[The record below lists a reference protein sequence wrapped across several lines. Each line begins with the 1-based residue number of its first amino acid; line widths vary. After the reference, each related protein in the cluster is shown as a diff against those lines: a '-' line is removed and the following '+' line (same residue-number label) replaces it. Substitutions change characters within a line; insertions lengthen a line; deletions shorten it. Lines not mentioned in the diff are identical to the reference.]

1 MATRVQ
7 VVLDE
12 EERERFR
19 RQAAREG
26 MSLSAWLRRA
36 GRERLEEQRAA
47 DAPRTLEDLRAF
59 FTECDRREQGTE
71 PDWHEHRMVIER
83 SIKDGASET

>member
-1 MATRVQ
+1 MATRIQ

-26 MSLSAWLRRA
+26 MSLSAWLRQA
-36 GRERLEEQRAA
+36 GRERLETQGGE
-47 DAPRTLEDLRAF
+47 DVPRTPEDLRVF
-59 FTECDRREQGTE
+59 FAECDRREQGSE

-83 SIKDGASET
+83 SIRGGGSET